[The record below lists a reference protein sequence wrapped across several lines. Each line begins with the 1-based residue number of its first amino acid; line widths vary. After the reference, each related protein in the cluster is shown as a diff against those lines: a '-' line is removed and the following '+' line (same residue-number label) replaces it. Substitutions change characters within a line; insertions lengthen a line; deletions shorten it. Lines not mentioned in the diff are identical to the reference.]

1 MSQTC
6 DECGEQEDTC
16 YCEKCRDN
24 YHNRECEQCERIA
37 PEDYGYCPSCDRG
50 DCSSCEN
57 PSKENYE
64 AQIKLRDNYAD
75 YADYL
80 VEQLEVREMN
90 FLSFDDYI
98 GKDGTNIPAGTPME
112 KISTVAVE
120 VEELERRLNEA
131 AEKRKAASD
140 FGNEWEGGNEA

>member
-37 PEDYGYCPSCDRG
+37 PEEYGYCPSCDRG
-50 DCSSCEN
+50 ECDTCER
-57 PSKENYE
+57 PSKEDYD
-64 AQIKLRDNYAD
+64 AQIERGNNYAE

-80 VEQLEVREMN
+80 VEQLEVRELN
-90 FLSFDDYI
+90 FFAFNDYI
-98 GKDGTNIPAGTPME
+98 RKDKANIPAGTPVE
-112 KISTVAVE
+112 KTGLVALE

-131 AEKRKAASD
+131 AEKRKAASN
-140 FGNEWEGGNEA
+140 FGNE